1 MRKLGTMVLIL
12 IGAVIILG
20 NNYTLAEGPNRH
32 NCAKAK
38 FDAIDTNNDGKIS
51 HDEHM
56 AKCEKRFKAMDANND
71 GFVSNEE
78 AQEAWRARKEKMREK
93 RKERRSHRQ
102 PGILA
107 PETDSSETKGS
118 PD

>member
-1 MRKLGTMVLIL
+1 MKKFGAMVVIL

-20 NNYTLAEGPNRH
+20 NNYTLAEGPHRP
-32 NCAKAK
+32 CAKAR

-56 AKCEKRFKAMDANND
+56 AKCEKRFNAMDADND
-71 GFVSNEE
+71 GFVSKEE
-78 AQEAWRARKEKMREK
+78 AQEARRARKEEMREK

-102 PGILA
+102 PGTLA

-118 PD
+118 SN